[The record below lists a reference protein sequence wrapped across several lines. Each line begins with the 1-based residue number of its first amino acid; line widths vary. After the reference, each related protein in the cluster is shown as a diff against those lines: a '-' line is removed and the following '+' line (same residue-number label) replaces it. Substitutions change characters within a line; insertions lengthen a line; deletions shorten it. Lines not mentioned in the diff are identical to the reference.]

1 MVKGRT
7 WPRWWVAPLGQ
18 KRANTGCT
26 KTTPTVLS
34 ETEIPCRITHPDII
48 QTQCCLTLAFECFAS
63 FVSLELS
70 IKLFINYLKY
80 RSDWSHSTNLFHW
93 TNAIEHGEVVEL
105 KHECLSR
112 INDLIDKLTSS
123 QQKDVKHRKPDF
135 NKNVYRLQ
143 TGPKFIKRFTSV
155 IYK

>member
-1 MVKGRT
+1 MVKYRT
-7 WPRWWVAPLGQ
+7 WPRWRVTPLGQ

-26 KTTPTVLS
+26 KTTATVLS
-34 ETEIPCRITHPDII
+34 ETEIPWKITHPDII
-48 QTQCCLTLAFECFAS
+48 QTQCCLTSAFVCFAG

-105 KHECLSR
+105 KHEWNQCLSR
-112 INDLIDKLTSS
+112 INDLIGSRMRLSIVSLISATSIS
-123 QQKDVKHRKPDF
+123 APNRA
-135 NKNVYRLQ
+135 
-143 TGPKFIKRFTSV
+143 TGPILYSV
-155 IYK
+155 LRP